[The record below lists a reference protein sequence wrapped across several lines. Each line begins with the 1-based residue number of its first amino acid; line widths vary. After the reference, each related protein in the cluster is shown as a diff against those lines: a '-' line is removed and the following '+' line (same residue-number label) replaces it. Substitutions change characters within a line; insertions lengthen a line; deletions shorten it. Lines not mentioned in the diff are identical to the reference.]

1 MVRPK
6 WVSAIE
12 PRTGPAHVD
21 VHTKEKMPAKLG
33 RPSVVTPEI
42 RQKMFRLA
50 RTMSRLEISRA
61 LGLSRSTVDRHIGTI

>member
-1 MVRPK
+1 MVKTK

-21 VHTKEKMPAKLG
+21 VQKKDKKPAQLG